1 MHLNFTTQNQKTKD
15 KVFTAKLFKMKFSC
29 TKEIKMKFELA
40 IKKMK
45 NYTM

>member
-15 KVFTAKLFKMKFSC
+15 KVFTAKLFKMKVSY